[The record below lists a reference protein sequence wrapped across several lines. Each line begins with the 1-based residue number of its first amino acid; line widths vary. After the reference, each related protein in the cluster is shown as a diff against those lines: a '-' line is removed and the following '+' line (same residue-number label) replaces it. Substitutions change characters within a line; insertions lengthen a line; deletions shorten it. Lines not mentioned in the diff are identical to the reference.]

1 MKPELGLRAPDT
13 APGPTWR
20 PPPLSPALR
29 GRYGV
34 NERAISLLPKHRRL
48 GPARPLLPP
57 LPVIRLV
64 VRNMDSIH
72 CPPYHTRSTKL
83 NLISSEAAEHC
94 FALNQSDLWN
104 LCDSGT
110 NWISH
115 MSQPIT
121 LKLTKEKFGFSDRTA
136 RARPLATLAN
146 VPLSPQLHQVINAVW
161 QPKDITGCL
170 ILVPWT

>member
-1 MKPELGLRAPDT
+1 MKQESGLRAPDT
-13 APGPTWR
+13 APGPTW
-20 PPPLSPALR
+20 PPRPLSPALR
-29 GRYGV
+29 GRYGG
-34 NERAISLLPKHRRL
+34 NERAISLLPKHPRL

-57 LPVIRLV
+57 LPVTLLV
-64 VRNMDSIH
+64 VWNMDSIH
-72 CPPYHTRSTKL
+72 CPPYHTCSTKL
-83 NLISSEAAEHC
+83 SLISSEAGEHC

-104 LCDSGT
+104 LCGSGR

-136 RARPLATLAN
+136 RTRPLATLAN

-161 QPKDITGCL
+161 QPKGITGCL
-170 ILVPWT
+170 ILSPWT